1 MFDFISIGEKMNL
14 QSIPVQNQTIQ
25 FHRVDDE
32 GLLIL
37 TDIGKIKGLNQT
49 AAFIWETIDGT
60 KTIAEI
66 AKDVDAKFNSQL
78 SSIQNDLIEFLTQL
92 KNRSLIYLKER

>member
-1 MFDFISIGEKMNL
+1 MNL

-37 TDIGKIKGLNQT
+37 TDIG
-49 AAFIWETIDGT
+49 
-60 KTIAEI
+60 
-66 AKDVDAKFNSQL
+66 
-78 SSIQNDLIEFLTQL
+78 
-92 KNRSLIYLKER
+92 